1 MTMNENTESTKTTAA
16 QQPTDTTQKVQTD
29 QAAETKP
36 ESSRQSEQSQQSEQP
51 QQSERS
57 QQSHPQTSQTHTTN
71 DSSYQPA
78 FAAERVNLRQDER
91 KATETFA
98 RADAIAEAVANSGIA
113 DKIDVL
119 SREVS
124 IVNWILLGE
133 VLILITLAMAAIA
146 APPTLIVLIAF
157 LIVMGITFGFRQH
170 FVHQRKVQ
178 ENKLAQLRQKV
189 RIEHTPSMH
198 RNSHGGYLA

>member
-1 MTMNENTESTKTTAA
+1 MTMNENTESTNKTTPTA
-16 QQPTDTTQKVQTD
+16 QPT
-29 QAAETKP
+29 
-36 ESSRQSEQSQQSEQP
+36 QQSE
-51 QQSERS
+51 
-57 QQSHPQTSQTHTTN
+57 QSHPQTNTNPQTHASN

-78 FAAERVNLRQDER
+78 FAAARVNLRQDER

-98 RADAIAEAVANSGIA
+98 RADAVAEAVANSGIA
-113 DKIDVL
+113 DRIDVL

-146 APPTLIVLIAF
+146 APPTLIVLVAF
-157 LIVMGITFGFRQH
+157 LVLMGITFGFRQH
-170 FVHQRKVQ
+170 FVHLRKV
-178 ENKLAQLRQKV
+178 EEKKLAQLREKV

>member
-1 MTMNENTESTKTTAA
+1 MTMNENTESTNTAA
-16 QQPTDTTQKVQTD
+16 TQMTQTQTQSDQQPV
-29 QAAETKP
+29 
-36 ESSRQSEQSQQSEQP
+36 QSQQS
-51 QQSERS
+51 QQSGRS
-57 QQSHPQTSQTHTTN
+57 QQPAQSPSSEESQSQAPTSQAPTN
-71 DSSYQPA
+71 GGSSYQPA
-78 FAAERVNLRQDER
+78 FAAARVNLRQDER
-91 KATETFA
+91 KATETFE

-119 SREVS
+119 SREIS

-157 LIVMGITFGFRQH
+157 LVVMGITFGFRQH

-189 RIEHTPSMH
+189 RIEHTPSMR

>member
-1 MTMNENTESTKTTAA
+1 MTMNENTDSTNKTTT
-16 QQPTDTTQKVQTD
+16 PTD
-29 QAAETKP
+29 QAPQTNAQP
-36 ESSRQSEQSQQSEQP
+36 RQQSEQS
-51 QQSERS
+51 ERS
-57 QQSHPQTSQTHTTN
+57 GQSHPQPHTSD

-78 FAAERVNLRQDER
+78 FAAARVNLRQDER

-98 RADAIAEAVANSGIA
+98 RADAVAEAVANSGIA
-113 DKIDVL
+113 DRIDVL

-133 VLILITLAMAAIA
+133 VIILITLAMAAIA
-146 APPTLIVLIAF
+146 APPTLIVLVAF
-157 LIVMGITFGFRQH
+157 LILMGITFGFRQH
-170 FVHQRKVQ
+170 FVHLRKVQ
-178 ENKLAQLRQKV
+178 EKKLAQLREKV

>member
-29 QAAETKP
+29 QAAETKSQ
-36 ESSRQSEQSQQSEQP
+36 SSRQSGQSQQSERP
-51 QQSERS
+51 

-71 DSSYQPA
+71 ESSYQPA

-98 RADAIAEAVANSGIA
+98 RADAVAEAVANSGIA
-113 DKIDVL
+113 DRIDVL

-146 APPTLIVLIAF
+146 APPTLIVLVAF
-157 LIVMGITFGFRQH
+157 LVLMGITFGFRQH
-170 FVHQRKVQ
+170 FVHLRKV
-178 ENKLAQLRQKV
+178 EEKKLAQLREKV